1 MSQIKQGRIIYYMMD
16 EVVKAE
22 WAKVRDLPSLRAH
35 YGPKEYAKWRGRFV
49 RAGFVT
55 PRKTRTREQQEA
67 SKQRRLDY
75 TRQYYRQWRKQ
86 NKDRLKQY
94 QYSYWKTRL
103 LNDFQN
109 QVPAC
114 V

>member
-1 MSQIKQGRIIYYMMD
+1 MMD

-22 WAKVRDLPSLRAH
+22 WAKVRYLKSLRSH
-35 YGPKEYAKWRGRFV
+35 YGAKEYAKWRGRFV
-49 RAGFVT
+49 RAGFIK
-55 PRKTRTREQQEA
+55 PRMTRTREEQDA
-67 SKQRRLDY
+67 SKNRRLDY
-75 TRQYYRQWRKQ
+75 ARHYYKKWRKQ

-109 QVPAC
+109 QAPTC